1 MTSVACTLLDPVTQP
16 HTPNMAVAALD
27 FKYEQ
32 IVRGFVMDQ
41 ANSLLT
47 RIPYPHPVPR
57 TLNRLATTH
66 ELPLTIDK

>member
-1 MTSVACTLLDPVTQP
+1 
-16 HTPNMAVAALD
+16 MAVAALD